1 MKTKLIVN
9 PASGQETA
17 IGHLPAINARLRED
31 GDVDIVLTT
40 GEGDGV
46 EAGRRA
52 ALEGYDRVFVAGG
65 DGTLNEVL
73 NGLAQVDGA
82 LATIILAVV
91 PLGTGNDFA
100 TAIGVPQSPDD
111 AVDALLGGAVVP
123 VDVGR
128 VNDRCFLNISAGGFI
143 ADVSDAVNPQL
154 KTVLGKLAYLVG
166 GAQVL
171 LDYEPVSAR
180 VVNGADA
187 TDASLLAFAVCNS
200 RLIGGGRLIAP
211 HAVHRRRLAG
221 RLPDPRDAG
230 AGVRGAAAPRVERR
244 SRRRRSRRVFPH
256 PGASSSSS
264 IGRSGSTP
272 TARCSRPTRCRYDV
286 LPGAARVLMP
296 RAAATTPESS
306 GVRRAALRQW
316 RLGRRHRPQVPA
328 AAALAVV
335 GDPPPIRRPRELFRR
350 RILQHALHDAA
361 LDVEQPG
368 AVAVAPGT

>member
-9 PASGQETA
+9 PASGHETA
-17 IGHLPAINARLRED
+17 LGHLPAINARLREA

-40 GEGDGV
+40 GEGDGI
-46 EAGRRA
+46 EAARRA

-73 NGLAQVDGA
+73 NGVAQVAGA
-82 LATIILAVV
+82 LDAMTLAVV

-100 TAIGVPQSPDD
+100 TAIGVPASPEE
-111 AVDALLGGAVVP
+111 AVDALIGGTVAA

-171 LDYEPVSAR
+171 LDYEPVAAR
-180 VVNGADA
+180 VANAA
-187 TDASLLAFAVCNS
+187 TVTKTSLLAFAVCNS

-211 HAVHRRRLAG
+211 HAIVDDGWLDVCLIHAMPTLEFVA
-221 RLPDPRDAG
+221 LL
-230 AGVRGAAAPRVERR
+230 
-244 SRRRRSRRVFPH
+244 RRV
-256 PGASSSSS
+256 SSGDHVDDDRVTYFRTQALELAFDRALR
-264 IGRSGSTP
+264 INTDGQVLE
-272 TARCSRPTRCRYDV
+272 ADRCRYDV

-296 RAAATTPESS
+296 RAAGTTPESS
-306 GVRRAALRQW
+306 GVVGRQ
-316 RLGRRHRPQVPA
+316 
-328 AAALAVV
+328 
-335 GDPPPIRRPRELFRR
+335 
-350 RILQHALHDAA
+350 
-361 LDVEQPG
+361 
-368 AVAVAPGT
+368 

>member
-17 IGHLPAINARLRED
+17 LRHLADINARLREA

-52 ALEGYDRVFVAGG
+52 ALEGCDRVFVAGG

-82 LATIILAVV
+82 LRAITLAVV

-100 TAIGVPQSPDD
+100 TAIGVPDSPEA
-111 AVDALLGGAVVP
+111 AVDALLGGTVAS

-171 LDYEPVSAR
+171 LDYEPVAAR
-180 VVNGADA
+180 VGGAS
-187 TDASLLAFAVCNS
+187 TVTTASLLAFAVCNS

-211 HAVHRRRLAG
+211 HAIVDDGWLDVCLIHAMPALDFVA
-221 RLPDPRDAG
+221 LL
-230 AGVRGAAAPRVERR
+230 
-244 SRRRRSRRVFPH
+244 RRV
-256 PGASSSSS
+256 SSGDHVEDDRVTYFRTQALELVFDRV
-264 IGRSGSTP
+264 IRINTDGQVLE
-272 TARCSRPTRCRYDV
+272 ADRCRYEV
-286 LPGAARVLMP
+286 LAGAARVLMP
-296 RAAATTPESS
+296 RTAGTTPETS
-306 GVRRAALRQW
+306 GVVERR
-316 RLGRRHRPQVPA
+316 
-328 AAALAVV
+328 
-335 GDPPPIRRPRELFRR
+335 
-350 RILQHALHDAA
+350 
-361 LDVEQPG
+361 
-368 AVAVAPGT
+368 

>member
-1 MKTKLIVN
+1 MRIKLIVN

-17 IGHLPAINARLRED
+17 IGHLPAINARLREA

-82 LATIILAVV
+82 LGAVVLAVV

-100 TAIGVPQSPDD
+100 TAIGVPASPED
-111 AVDALLGGAVVP
+111 AVDALLGGAVAP

-154 KTVLGKLAYLVG
+154 KTVLGKLAYLIG

-180 VVNGADA
+180 VANAA
-187 TDASLLAFAVCNS
+187 TVTKASLLAFAVCNS

-211 HAVHRRRLAG
+211 HAIVDDGWLDVCLIHAMPTLEFVA
-221 RLPDPRDAG
+221 LL
-230 AGVRGAAAPRVERR
+230 
-244 SRRRRSRRVFPH
+244 RRV
-256 PGASSSSS
+256 SSGDHVDDDRVTYFRTQQLELAFDRAVR
-264 IGRSGSTP
+264 INTDGQVLE
-272 TARCSRPTRCRYDV
+272 ADRCRYEV
-286 LPGAARVLMP
+286 LPGAARVLLP
-296 RAAATTPESS
+296 RTPAEPP
-306 GVRRAALRQW
+306 
-316 RLGRRHRPQVPA
+316 GR
-328 AAALAVV
+328 
-335 GDPPPIRRPRELFRR
+335 
-350 RILQHALHDAA
+350 
-361 LDVEQPG
+361 
-368 AVAVAPGT
+368 

>member
-9 PASGQETA
+9 PASGNETA
-17 IGHLPAINARLRED
+17 LGHLPAINARLREA

-46 EAGRRA
+46 ELGRRA
-52 ALEGYDRVFVAGG
+52 ALEGCDRVFVAGG

-82 LATIILAVV
+82 LAAITLAVL

-100 TAIGVPQSPDD
+100 TAIGVPESPED
-111 AVDALLGGAVVP
+111 AIDALLGGSAVAS

-171 LDYEPVSAR
+171 LDYEPVAAR
-180 VVNGADA
+180 VAHAA
-187 TDASLLAFAVCNS
+187 TVTTASLLAFAVCNS

-211 HAVHRRRLAG
+211 HALIDDGWLDVCLIHAMPALEFVA
-221 RLPDPRDAG
+221 LL
-230 AGVRGAAAPRVERR
+230 
-244 SRRRRSRRVFPH
+244 RRV
-256 PGASSSSS
+256 SSGDH
-264 IGRSGSTP
+264 IDDDRVTYFR
-272 TARCSRPTRCRYDV
+272 ARTLELAFDRAIRINTDGQVLEADRCRYDV

-296 RAAATTPESS
+296 RAARTTPESS
-306 GVRRAALRQW
+306 GIVERR
-316 RLGRRHRPQVPA
+316 
-328 AAALAVV
+328 
-335 GDPPPIRRPRELFRR
+335 
-350 RILQHALHDAA
+350 
-361 LDVEQPG
+361 
-368 AVAVAPGT
+368 

>member
-17 IGHLPAINARLRED
+17 IDHLPAINARLRED
-31 GDVDIVLTT
+31 GDVDVVLTA

-82 LATIILAVV
+82 LATITLAVV

-100 TAIGVPQSPDD
+100 TAIGVPESPDD

-171 LDYEPVSAR
+171 LDYEPLAATVT
-180 VVNGADA
+180 NGADA

-211 HAVHRRRLAG
+211 HAIIDDGWLDVCLIHAMPALEFVA
-221 RLPDPRDAG
+221 LL
-230 AGVRGAAAPRVERR
+230 
-244 SRRRRSRRVFPH
+244 RRV
-256 PGASSSSS
+256 SSGDHVDDDRVAYFRTQALELVFDRA
-264 IGRSGSTP
+264 IRINTDGQVLE
-272 TARCSRPTRCRYDV
+272 AARCRYDV

-296 RAAATTPESS
+296 RAAGTTPESS
-306 GVRRAALRQW
+306 GVVERR
-316 RLGRRHRPQVPA
+316 
-328 AAALAVV
+328 
-335 GDPPPIRRPRELFRR
+335 
-350 RILQHALHDAA
+350 
-361 LDVEQPG
+361 
-368 AVAVAPGT
+368 

>member
-9 PASGQETA
+9 PASGQETVA
-17 IGHLPAINARLRED
+17 VYPPAIDALPRNA

-82 LATIILAVV
+82 LSAITLGVV

-100 TAIGVPQSPDD
+100 TAIGVPDSPED
-111 AVDALLGGAVVP
+111 AVDALLGGAVAS

-171 LDYEPVSAR
+171 LDYDPIAAR
-180 VVNGADA
+180 ATNAADA
-187 TDASLLAFAVCNS
+187 TDTTLLAFAVCNS
-200 RLIGGGRLIAP
+200 RMIGGGRLIAP
-211 HAVHRRRLAG
+211 HAIVDDGWLDVCLIHAMPTLEFVA
-221 RLPDPRDAG
+221 LL
-230 AGVRGAAAPRVERR
+230 
-244 SRRRRSRRVFPH
+244 RRV
-256 PGASSSSS
+256 SSGDH
-264 IGRSGSTP
+264 IDDDRVTYFRTQALELAFDRVIRINTDGQVLE
-272 TARCSRPTRCRYDV
+272 ADRCRYEV

-296 RAAATTPESS
+296 RTGGTTPESS
-306 GVRRAALRQW
+306 GVVE
-316 RLGRRHRPQVPA
+316 RH
-328 AAALAVV
+328 
-335 GDPPPIRRPRELFRR
+335 
-350 RILQHALHDAA
+350 
-361 LDVEQPG
+361 
-368 AVAVAPGT
+368 

>member
-1 MKTKLIVN
+1 MRIKLIVN

-17 IGHLPAINARLRED
+17 IGHLPAINARLREA

-82 LATIILAVV
+82 LGAVVLAVV

-100 TAIGVPQSPDD
+100 TAIGVPASPED
-111 AVDALLGGAVVP
+111 AVDALLGGAVAP

-154 KTVLGKLAYLVG
+154 KTVLGKLAYLIG

-171 LDYEPVSAR
+171 LDYEPVAVRIANAPTVSK
-180 VVNGADA
+180 
-187 TDASLLAFAVCNS
+187 ASLLAFAVCNS

-211 HAVHRRRLAG
+211 HAIVDDGWLDVCLIHAMPTLEFVA
-221 RLPDPRDAG
+221 LL
-230 AGVRGAAAPRVERR
+230 
-244 SRRRRSRRVFPH
+244 RRV
-256 PGASSSSS
+256 SSGDHVDDDRVTYFRTQQLELAFDRAVR
-264 IGRSGSTP
+264 INTDGQVLE
-272 TARCSRPTRCRYDV
+272 ADACRYEV
-286 LPGAARVLMP
+286 LPGAARVLLP
-296 RAAATTPESS
+296 RTPAE
-306 GVRRAALRQW
+306 
-316 RLGRRHRPQVPA
+316 
-328 AAALAVV
+328 
-335 GDPPPIRRPRELFRR
+335 PP
-350 RILQHALHDAA
+350 
-361 LDVEQPG
+361 G
-368 AVAVAPGT
+368 G

>member
-1 MKTKLIVN
+1 MSPRAGDVTRSSSVMKTKLIVN

-17 IGHLPAINARLRED
+17 LGHLPAINARLREH

-40 GEGDGV
+40 GDGDGV

-82 LATIILAVV
+82 LAAMTLAVV

-100 TAIGVPQSPDD
+100 TAIGVPESPED
-111 AVDALLGGAVVP
+111 AVEALLGGTAAS

-128 VNDRCFLNISAGGFI
+128 VNDRCFLNVSAGGFI

-171 LDYEPVSAR
+171 LDYEPVAARIASA
-180 VVNGADA
+180 ADTRA
-187 TDASLLAFAVCNS
+187 VSLLTFAVCNS

-211 HAVHRRRLAG
+211 HAVIDDGWLDVCLIHAMPALDFVT
-221 RLPDPRDAG
+221 LL
-230 AGVRGAAAPRVERR
+230 
-244 SRRRRSRRVFPH
+244 RRV
-256 PGASSSSS
+256 SSGDHVEDDRVTYFRTRA
-264 IGRSGSTP
+264 IELAFDRAIRINTDGQVLE
-272 TARCSRPTRCRYDV
+272 ADRCRYEV
-286 LPGAARVLMP
+286 LAGAARVLMP
-296 RAAATTPESS
+296 RTAGTTRESS
-306 GVRRAALRQW
+306 RAAEP
-316 RLGRRHRPQVPA
+316 H
-328 AAALAVV
+328 
-335 GDPPPIRRPRELFRR
+335 
-350 RILQHALHDAA
+350 
-361 LDVEQPG
+361 
-368 AVAVAPGT
+368 